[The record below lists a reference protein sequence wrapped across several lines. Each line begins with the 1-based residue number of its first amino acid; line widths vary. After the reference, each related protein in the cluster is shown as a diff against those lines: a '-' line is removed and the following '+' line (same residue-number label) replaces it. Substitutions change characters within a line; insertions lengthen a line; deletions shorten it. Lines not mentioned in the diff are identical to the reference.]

1 MFLKSKS
8 GPCIVFFNAKMI
20 RYPNDTYDRV
30 WVPQTNQEWF
40 TISTRLTVAMPV
52 DDDDRKPN
60 YDVPSVVMQTAVTP
74 VNTTKNLIWFPWEAQ
89 PNHIY
94 PLPGYV

>member
-1 MFLKSKS
+1 
-8 GPCIVFFNAKMI
+8 
-20 RYPNDTYDRV
+20 
-30 WVPQTNQEWF
+30 
-40 TISTRLTVAMPV
+40 MPV